1 MKKIITLLL
10 MVISLFAETKFL
22 MPDEAFMPSAKVVN
36 GSTVEATMKL
46 GDKIYIYQNQF
57 GFTIKGDSA
66 LQIAGTEIAN
76 KAVDHDGEIVYLE
89 DVKAVISF
97 SKSADAAAKE
107 TITLVM
113 KYQGCSEEGLCYEPS
128 TKEFT

>member
-46 GDKIYIYQNQF
+46 GDKI
-57 GFTIKGDSA
+57 
-66 LQIAGTEIAN
+66 
-76 KAVDHDGEIVYLE
+76 
-89 DVKAVISF
+89 
-97 SKSADAAAKE
+97 
-107 TITLVM
+107 
-113 KYQGCSEEGLCYEPS
+113 
-128 TKEFT
+128 